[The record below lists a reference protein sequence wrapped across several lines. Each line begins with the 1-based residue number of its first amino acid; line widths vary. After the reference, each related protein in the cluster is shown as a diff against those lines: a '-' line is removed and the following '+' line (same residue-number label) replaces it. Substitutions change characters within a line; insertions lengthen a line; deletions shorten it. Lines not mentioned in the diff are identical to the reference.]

1 MKIRTL
7 LAATAAV
14 SMAASPA
21 IAQADRSI
29 APVTGQ
35 NALGGDDGDGSG
47 VGIILALLAAAA
59 IIAGIVIAADND
71 DDDAPGDG
79 GGPLP
84 PPPPVSP

>member
-35 NALGGDDGDGSG
+35 NALGGDEDGSG

-71 DDDAPGDG
+71 DDDDIGDG
-79 GGPLP
+79 GGPVP